1 MSADRR
7 KPETRLQASIV
18 SALEQLGFHV
28 ERIQSGTH
36 PVKRGFLHCASK
48 GTPDLYVLR
57 LGWREVKLPGEKL
70 DAAQLKWHARARAQG
85 ESVETWW
92 SVEEAVLE
100 ARSVL
105 RAEAKR

>member
-1 MSADRR
+1 MADRR
-7 KPETRLQASIV
+7 KEETKLQRAIV
-18 SALEQLGFHV
+18 DALKELGFHV

-36 PVKRGFLHCASK
+36 KVKRGWLHCASE
-48 GTPDLYVLR
+48 GTPDLNVLR
-57 LGWREVKLPGEKL
+57 MGWREVKLPGEKL

-85 ESVETWW
+85 ENVGTWW

-105 RAEAKR
+105 RAEARR